1 VRILSHG
8 IVAALAFLVILD
20 LGYYPWGL
28 RAENLTRQWPASPR
42 SAGWGRTWLRSKRET
57 SRMDR
62 LVRCAT
68 PGLVEAEIVSGHEEA
83 DQWKPPRKLD
93 TGN

>member
-1 VRILSHG
+1 
-8 IVAALAFLVILD
+8 VAAFAFLVILD
-20 LGYYPWGL
+20 LGYYPWGAAG
-28 RAENLTRQWPASPR
+28 RRSDPAVACQPTVGR
-42 SAGWGRTWLRSKRET
+42 VGRTWLRSKRET

-68 PGLVEAEIVSGHEEA
+68 PGLVEAEIVSGQKEA